1 MKKNVMKNP
10 AMIIMLVVFAL
21 YSLSILFVL
30 FQGISF
36 SLMTNGDYSDGLLL
50 PSKQLMLSNYS
61 EAFKRVVVEDTNLIG
76 MTLNS
81 LWYAG
86 GSSFFGVFF
95 SSITAYIIAKYKF
108 PGRGFLY
115 GWAVVTMMLP
125 IMGSSAA
132 SIKFYKDIGILDTNF
147 MIVMFASSFGQNFIM
162 QYATFKG
169 ISWEYAEAAFIDG
182 ANHFKV
188 WIEIMIPQAIS
199 TMVALFV
206 IGFIGK
212 WSDSDTALL
221 FMKTHPNIAS
231 GLYVYSH
238 RNSYHKPIQFAGFMI
253 GMIPVLA
260 LYIAFQKTIMDIQI
274 GGGLKG

>member
-1 MKKNVMKNP
+1 MKKNLIKNP
-10 AMIIMLVVFAL
+10 AMIIMFIVFAL
-21 YSLSILFVL
+21 YSLSIIFVL
-30 FQGISF
+30 FQGVSF
-36 SLMTNGDYSDGLLL
+36 SLMTNGDYSDGMLL
-50 PSKQLMLSNYS
+50 PTKDLMFSNYV

-86 GSSFFGVFF
+86 GSSFFGVLF

-147 MIVMFASSFGQNFIM
+147 MIVMFASSYGQNFIM

-188 WIEIMIPQAIS
+188 WIEIMIPQAMS

>member
-10 AMIIMLVVFAL
+10 AMIIMLAVFAL
-21 YSLSILFVL
+21 YSFSILFVL

-36 SLMTNGDYSDGLLL
+36 SLMTDGDYSDGLLL
-50 PSKQLMLSNYS
+50 PSVPQLVNYVT
-61 EAFKRVVVEDTNLIG
+61 AFDRVVVEKTNLIG

-86 GSSFFGVFF
+86 GSAFFGVFF
-95 SSITAYIIAKYKF
+95 SSITAYVIAKYKF
-108 PGRGFLY
+108 PGRSFLY
-115 GWAVVTMMLP
+115 GWAIVTMMLP

-132 SIKFYKDIGILDTNF
+132 AIKFYKNIGILDTNF

-169 ISWEYAEAAFIDG
+169 VSWDYAEAAFIDG
-182 ANHFKV
+182 AGHFRV
-188 WIEIMIPQAIS
+188 WLEIMIPQAIS

-206 IGFIGK
+206 IDFIAR

-221 FMKTHPNIAS
+221 FMKTHPTIAS

-238 RNSYHKPIQFAGFMI
+238 RNSYNKPVQFAGFMI

>member
-1 MKKNVMKNP
+1 MKKNLMKNP
-10 AMIIMLVVFAL
+10 AMIIVFIVFAL

-30 FQGISF
+30 FQGVSF
-36 SLMTNGDYSDGLLL
+36 SLMTNGDYSDGMLL
-50 PSKQLMLSNYS
+50 PTKDLMFSNYI

-86 GSSFFGVFF
+86 GSSFFGVLF

-147 MIVMFASSFGQNFIM
+147 MIVMFASSYGQNFIM

-182 ANHFKV
+182 ANHFRV
-188 WIEIMIPQAIS
+188 WVEIMIPQAMS

>member
-1 MKKNVMKNP
+1 MKKSLMKNP
-10 AMIIMLVVFAL
+10 AMIIMFIVFAL
-21 YSLSILFVL
+21 YSFTIVFVI

-36 SLMTNGDYSDGLLL
+36 SLMTPGEYSDGALVPKTGLIL
-50 PSKQLMLSNYS
+50 ANYVD
-61 EAFKRVVVEDTNLIG
+61 AFSRVVVEKTNLLG

-81 LWYAG
+81 LWFAG
-86 GSSFFGVFF
+86 GSSFFGILF
-95 SSITAYIIAKYKF
+95 STITAYVIAKYKF

-115 GWAVVTMMLP
+115 GWAIVTMMLP

-132 SIKFYKDIGILDTNF
+132 SIKFYKSIGILDTNF
-147 MIVMFASSFGQNFIM
+147 MIVMFASSYGQNFVI
-162 QYATFKG
+162 QYATYKG

-188 WIEIMIPQAIS
+188 WVEIMIPQAIS

-206 IGFIGK
+206 VSFIGK

-221 FMKTHPNIAS
+221 FMKTHPTLAS
-231 GLYVYSH
+231 GLYVFSH

-260 LYIAFQKTIMDIQI
+260 LYIGFQRTIMDIQI

>member
-1 MKKNVMKNP
+1 MKKNIMRQP
-10 AMIIMLVVFAL
+10 AMIIMFAL
-21 YSLSILFVL
+21 FAVYSFSIIFVL
-30 FQGISF
+30 FQGLSF
-36 SLMTNGDYSDGLLL
+36 SFMTSGDYSDGALIPTSSFEL
-50 PSKQLMLSNYS
+50 KNYI
-61 EAFKRVVVEDTNLIG
+61 EAFSRVVVEDTNLIG
-76 MTLNS
+76 MTINS

-95 SSITAYIIAKYKF
+95 SSITAYILAKYKF

-115 GWAVVTMMLP
+115 GYAIVTMMLP

-132 SIKFYKDIGILDTNF
+132 SIKFYKAIGILDTNF
-147 MIVMFASSFGQNFIM
+147 MIVMFASSFGQNFVM

-169 ISWEYAEAAFIDG
+169 VSWEYAEAAFMDG
-182 ANHFKV
+182 ASHFKV
-188 WIEIMIPQAIS
+188 WINVMLPQATS

-206 IGFIGK
+206 VGFISR

-221 FMKTHPNIAS
+221 YMKTHPTLAS
-231 GLYVYSH
+231 GLYIFSH

-253 GMIPVLA
+253 GMIPVLT